1 MVEKEPDMKR
11 FIFAVI
17 ATLPLIG
24 ISAPT
29 MAQTPIPCGKGAD
42 LRSTLKK
49 EYQEIPVSLGLGNNG
64 GMVEV
69 FLSTNRTFTILMT
82 LPNGTSCM
90 LATGEYWETLK
101 ASHKDKGPA
110 T

>member
-1 MVEKEPDMKR
+1 MKR
-11 FIFAVI
+11 FVFAII

-24 ISAPT
+24 ILAPT
-29 MAQTPIPCGKGAD
+29 MAQTPIPCGKGSD
-42 LRSTLKK
+42 LRTTLKK
-49 EYQEIPVSLGLGNNG
+49 EYKEVPVSFGLGNNG

-69 FLSTNRTFTILMT
+69 FVSTNRTFTILMT

-101 ASHKDKGPA
+101 ASYEDKGPE